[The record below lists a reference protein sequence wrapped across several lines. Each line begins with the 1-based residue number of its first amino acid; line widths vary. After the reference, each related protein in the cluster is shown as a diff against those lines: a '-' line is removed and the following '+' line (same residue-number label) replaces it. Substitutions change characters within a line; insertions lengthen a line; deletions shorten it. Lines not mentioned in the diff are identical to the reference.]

1 MARINTNIS
10 AVVAQRHLNRAFR
23 SLDSTLQKLSS
34 GLRINRGAD
43 DPAGLIVSE
52 RLRSEINGV
61 GQAIRNSQRA
71 SNVIATAEGALN
83 EVAALLNS
91 IQALAVEAANTGAFS
106 DAEIKANQL
115 QVDSAIA
122 SITRISNT
130 TTFAGRALINGS
142 LDYVTSG
149 VDNAALSRVAANGV
163 QFGTQS
169 FIPVTLTVTADAE
182 PAELF
187 YVLSAAPADINIEIR
202 GNLGVQTFP
211 FNVGAP
217 ISAMAFAINQT
228 SDATGVMASASLTPG
243 VGLALISADVG
254 SKQFVEVQT
263 LSGSTFAVQDAS
275 GATKTRDNGL
285 DMQATINGA
294 QAFAEGRNLF
304 HKSGTLDIELTATAA
319 MGMSLATTSFA
330 ITGGGSLYQLGAHVN
345 TNEQVNIGIGSVAA
359 SRLGNSTLGF
369 LSQIVTGESFALDQ
383 TNGPAR
389 ASKIVDEAI
398 RQISVLRG
406 RLGAFEKNVLDTN
419 INSLGITMENL
430 MAAESLIRDTDFAS
444 ETSRLTRAQILVSA
458 GTSVLG
464 LANQTPQ
471 MVLSLLGG

>member
-10 AVVAQRHLNRAFR
+10 AVVAQRHLNTAYRT
-23 SLDSTLQKLSS
+23 LDSTLQKLSS

-91 IQALAVEAANTGAFS
+91 IQALAIEAANTGAFS

-122 SITRISNT
+122 SITRIANS
-130 TTFAGRALINGS
+130 TTFAGRALIDGS
-142 LDYVTSG
+142 LDYITSG
-149 VDNAALSRVAANGV
+149 VDNTNLSRVQINSV
-163 QFGTQS
+163 QFGSQS
-169 FIPVTLTVTADAE
+169 FIPVNLTVTSAAE
-182 PAELF
+182 AAMLIYPQ
-187 YVLSAAPADINIEIR
+187 SAAPADVNIEIR
-202 GNLGVQTFP
+202 GNIGVATFP
-211 FNVGAP
+211 FEAGTAV
-217 ISAMAFAINQT
+217 SAMQAAINLLT
-228 SDATGVMASASLTPG
+228 AATGVTASASLTPG
-243 VGLALISADVG
+243 VGLALISENVG
-254 SKQFVEVQT
+254 SKQFVEVT
-263 LSGSTFAVQDAS
+263 ALPGSTFVVEDIN
-275 GATKTRDNGL
+275 GNTVVRDTGL
-285 DMQATINGA
+285 DVNANINGYKA
-294 QAFAEGRNLF
+294 LGDGLNVIL
-304 HKSGTLDIELTATAA
+304 KTSTLDIELTTTLA
-319 MGMSLATTSFA
+319 MIAGTSTSFA

-345 TNEQVNIGIGSVAA
+345 PNEQVSLGIKSVAA
-359 SRLGNSTLGF
+359 SRLGNFTLGF
-369 LSQIVTGESFALDQ
+369 LSQIVTGEAYALDR
-383 TNGPAR
+383 TNGPAQ

-398 RQISVLRG
+398 RQISEMRG
-406 RLGAFEKNVLDTN
+406 RLGSFEKNTLDTN
-419 INSLGITMENL
+419 IAQLGITMENL
-430 MAAESLIRDTDFAS
+430 MASESSIRDTDFAA

-471 MVLSLLGG
+471 TILSLLGG